1 MEKRQKCLFSCINNV
16 ATLFKT
22 RMNNY
27 YTYAYLREDGTPYY
41 IGKGKGKRIHFTHNR
56 RISIP
61 PENRRVF
68 LKQNLTEE
76 EAFRHEKYM
85 IAVLGRKDLGTGI
98 LRNLTDGGEGIS
110 NFSHSDETKQI
121 ISEKNKKRI
130 FSDEHRK
137 KLSSALKGKPKSEE
151 TKEKMKL
158 ARKNISD
165 ETRKKLSESNKGE
178 NGYWYNR
185 EFSPEHRMNI
195 SKGLREKR
203 FKKENN

>member
-1 MEKRQKCLFSCINNV
+1 
-16 ATLFKT
+16 
-22 RMNNY
+22 MNNY

-41 IGKGKGKRIHFTHNR
+41 VGKGKGNRINFSHNR

-61 PENRRVF
+61 PENRRIF
-68 LKQNLTEE
+68 LKQNLNEE
-76 EAFRHEKYM
+76 EAFKHEIYM
-85 IAVLGRKDLGTGI
+85 IAILGRKDNGTGI

-110 NFSHSDETKQI
+110 NFKHSEETKKA
-121 ISEKNKKRI
+121 ISDINKKRI

-137 KLSSALKGKPKSEE
+137 NLSSALKGKQKNEQ

-165 ETRKKLSESNKGE
+165 ETRKKISESNKGE
-178 NGYWYNR
+178 NSYWYNKQ
-185 EFSPEHRMNI
+185 FSLEHRLNI

-203 FKKENN
+203 VEKENN

>member
-1 MEKRQKCLFSCINNV
+1 
-16 ATLFKT
+16 
-22 RMNNY
+22 MNNY

-41 IGKGKGKRIHFTHNR
+41 IGKGKGKRINFSHNR

-76 EAFRHEKYM
+76 EAFRHEIYM
-85 IAVLGRKDLGTGI
+85 IAVFGRKDLGTGI

-110 NFSHSDETKQI
+110 NFNHSDETKKI

-137 KLSSALKGKPKSEE
+137 KLSDALKGKTKSDQ

-165 ETRKKLSESNKGE
+165 ETRKKLSDSNKGE
-178 NGYWYNR
+178 NGYWYNKP
-185 EFSPEHRMNI
+185 FSLEHRLNI

-203 FKKENN
+203 FKNEKD